1 MRMKLRTTTVAVV
14 ALMLGMVAGTAWA
27 QESPEVADAEECL
40 LAVLVSGANFL
51 PEDEFPA
58 PETDEFGAIVN
69 PDGYFESNPGIV
81 DDFLD
86 FLDELDVDVADICE
100 LGGTYVPDVLGVV
113 FEQPDNGTP
122 DDDEIAAVV
131 AQPVDPPSAEVLGV
145 QLARTGLDAAIIAL
159 IGVALLGLGV
169 VAVRGTRGRV
179 DEA

>member
-27 QESPEVADAEECL
+27 QESPEVADAEDCL
-40 LAVLVSGANFL
+40 LAILVSDVNFL

-58 PETDEFGAIVN
+58 PETDEFGGIVD
-69 PDGYFESNPGIV
+69 PDGYFEANPDIA
-81 DDFLD
+81 DDFLA
-86 FLDELDVDVADICE
+86 FLDGLGVEVDDICE

-113 FEQPDNGTP
+113 FERPDNGTP
-122 DDDEIAAVV
+122 EDDEIAAVV
-131 AQPVDPPSAEVLGV
+131 AQPVDPPAAEVRGV
-145 QLARTGLDAAIIAL
+145 QLAVTGLDAAMIAL

-169 VAVRGTRGRV
+169 VAVRGTRGRA